1 MQRKTQQ
8 HYRQPAFTLLEMLL
22 AMAVLV
28 MLVVL
33 TAEMVNTA
41 SVIARRGAVK
51 MDSDSRARAIF
62 DRMALDF
69 RAIVKRSDIDYL
81 FQKETGSDRMAFYSQ
96 ASGFYPEGVTGSTPK
111 SPVSLVGYRVN
122 HNRLERLGKA
132 LVWNGVTDSTPA
144 ASGLS
149 RDTPGM
155 VFLPLTLSSQWNSAV
170 SGTDADLD
178 FQVLGRQV
186 FRFEFCFLTKDG
198 VFSPLFEREQSVAA
212 VVSIAMLDN
221 PTAFPALN
229 LDDLA
234 ASLPDGDDPA
244 VADQW
249 SSAIGTLVEKN
260 GGSLPNIRVYQR
272 FFQIGAKP

>member
-1 MQRKTQQ
+1 
-8 HYRQPAFTLLEMLL
+8 MLL
-22 AMAVLV
+22 AVAVLV
-28 MLVVL
+28 LLVVL
-33 TAEMVNTA
+33 AAQMVNTA

-51 MDSDSRARAIF
+51 MDGDSRARAIF

-69 RAIVKRSDIDYL
+69 RAIVKRSDIDYS
-81 FQKETGSDRMAFYSQ
+81 FQKETGSDRMTFYSQ
-96 ASGFYPEGVTGSTPK
+96 ASGFYPEGVTGLTPK

-144 ASGLS
+144 VSGLS

-155 VFLPLTLSSQWNSAV
+155 VFLPLTLSSQWNPAV
-170 SGTDADLD
+170 SGTAADPD

-186 FRFEFCFLTKDG
+186 FRFEFCFLMKDG
-198 VFSPLFEREQSVAA
+198 AFSTLFDRERSVAA
-212 VVSIAMLDN
+212 VVTIAMLDN
-221 PTAFPALN
+221 PNALPALN

-244 VADQW
+244 VADRW
-249 SSAIGTLVEKN
+249 SSAVETMIEKKR
-260 GGSLPNIRVYQR
+260 GSSTNIRVYQR
-272 FFQIGAKP
+272 FFQLGAQP